1 MSVRPA
7 RRAEDWS
14 ARNQPSRG
22 RSSRGRSSRG
32 RSSQDQPGQDQQSQ
46 DRPGPGQPGPG
57 QHSPGQHSPGQHSP
71 DRAGQAGS
79 RPPSAVV
86 RAAGALP
93 PGPALA
99 ALLAGVPLGALADR
113 DVLLLAAGFRRLAC
127 WAQAGELAMAAEIAA
142 RAAAA
147 DPQIGLLADGRPA
160 RLPAAAVV
168 QVAAALAMTR
178 REAVRWTELAVALR
192 WRLAATGRA
201 LAAGQIDLTRAR
213 LIAAATSQLTDEAA
227 AEVQSRALPA
237 ARRASAGPLRAELAQ
252 AASVGLRAAGDG
264 TAVLAGRQLP
274 AFLATA
280 AYDRI
285 TGLAKTAA
293 AGGSLDARRA
303 QVMLELLLA
312 APARRPG

>member
-22 RSSRGRSSRG
+22 RSSQVQP
-32 RSSQDQPGQDQQSQ
+32 SQVQPGQDQQSQ
-46 DRPGPGQPGPG
+46 DRPGLGQPGPG
-57 QHSPGQHSPGQHSP
+57 QHSLGQHSQ

-178 REAVRWTELAVALR
+178 REAVR
-192 WRLAATGRA
+192 
-201 LAAGQIDLTRAR
+201 
-213 LIAAATSQLTDEAA
+213 
-227 AEVQSRALPA
+227 
-237 ARRASAGPLRAELAQ
+237 
-252 AASVGLRAAGDG
+252 
-264 TAVLAGRQLP
+264 
-274 AFLATA
+274 
-280 AYDRI
+280 
-285 TGLAKTAA
+285 
-293 AGGSLDARRA
+293 
-303 QVMLELLLA
+303 
-312 APARRPG
+312 